1 LVLAPKKMNKLIYC
15 RNCLYPNTKPHL
27 FLNKEGV
34 CNACT
39 SVASKSKIDWKN
51 REEDFLK
58 IIEEFKN
65 NDNIHDCVIP
75 VSGGKDSTYQVVK
88 ALEYGLNPLCV
99 TASTDS
105 LTEIGRKNIENI
117 KNLGVDYIEVTLN
130 PVIRKKINKFCLETI
145 GDISWPE
152 HVAIFT
158 LPLRV
163 AIQYKIKLIIWG
175 ENSQTEYGGP
185 DKDAKKSVL
194 DHNWLQEFG
203 GMGALR
209 VDDLLSIDGINEK
222 DLILYQFPEIEEL
235 DEAGIQGIFLG
246 YYFNW
251 DSNENKIIAEKN
263 GFKSWHEKVE
273 GSYFNFENLD
283 NYQTGIHDYFCFL
296 KFGFARATAQL
307 SMEIRRNKIS
317 REEALKFIKENE
329 GKFPVKYLGKNL
341 EKILEEINV
350 SLEKFITICDK
361 FTNKKIFETN
371 SNGTLVKDN
380 NFNLK
385 KINYDN

>member
-1 LVLAPKKMNKLIYC
+1 MNKLIYC
-15 RNCLYPNTKPHL
+15 KKCLYPNTKPHL
-27 FLNKEGV
+27 FLNNEGI

-39 SVASKSKIDWKN
+39 SIENKKN
-51 REEDFLK
+51 INWEKRKDQFLK
-58 IIEEFKN
+58 VVNEYKESSSV
-65 NDNIHDCVIP
+65 HDCVIP

-158 LPLRV
+158 LPIRV
-163 AIQYKIKLIIWG
+163 AIQHNIKLIIWG

-185 DKDAKKSVL
+185 DQDAKKNIL

-209 VDDLLSIDGINEK
+209 VDDLHSIDGIEEK
-222 DLILYQFPEIEEL
+222 NLILYQYPDIEEL
-235 DEAGIQGIFLG
+235 NQSQIKGIFLG

-251 DSNENKIIAEKN
+251 DSTTNKEIAEKN
-263 GFKSWHEKVE
+263 GFLSWNKQVE

-283 NYQTGIHDYFCFL
+283 NYHTGIHDYFCFL
-296 KFGFARATAQL
+296 KFGYGRASAQL

-317 REEALKFIKENE
+317 RDEALKYTIEHE
-329 GKFPVKYLGKNL
+329 GKFPTTYLDKSL
-341 EKILEEINV
+341 KDILDDIGVTIDE
-350 SLEKFITICDK
+350 FIKICDK
-361 FTNKKIFETN
+361 FTNKKIFQTN
-371 SNGTLVKDN
+371 LDDSLIKDN
-380 NFNLK
+380 NLNLK
-385 KINYDN
+385 KFNYNN

>member
-1 LVLAPKKMNKLIYC
+1 MNKLIYC
-15 RNCLYPNTKPHL
+15 KECLYPNTKPHL
-27 FLNKEGV
+27 FINKEGI
-34 CNACT
+34 CNACK
-39 SVASKSKIDWKN
+39 SVSEKKNIDWIK
-51 REEDFLK
+51 REKEFLS
-58 IIEEFKN
+58 IIKEFKTN
-65 NDNIHDCVIP
+65 SGEVHDCVIP
-75 VSGGKDSTYQVVK
+75 VSGGKDSTYQVLK

-105 LTEIGRKNIENI
+105 LTDIGRKNIENI
-117 KNLGVDYIEVTLN
+117 KNFGVDYIEVTLN

-163 AIQYKIKLIIWG
+163 AIQHKIKLIIWG

-185 DKDAKKSVL
+185 EKDSKKNVL

-209 VDDLLSIDGINEK
+209 VDDLLSIEGISEK
-222 DLILYQFPEIEEL
+222 DLILYQYPEIEEL
-235 DEAGIQGIFLG
+235 EKAEIKGIFLG

-251 DSNENKIIAEKN
+251 DSYKNKEIAEKN
-263 GFKSWHEKVE
+263 GFVSWHKSVE
-273 GSYFNFENLD
+273 GSYFSFENLD

-296 KFGFARATAQL
+296 KFGYARASAQL

-317 REEALKFIKENE
+317 REEALNYVKSNE
-329 GKFPVKYLGKNL
+329 GKFPSSYLGKSL
-341 EKILEEINV
+341 KEILKDINV
-350 SLEKFITICDK
+350 TEDEFVKICDK
-361 FTNKKIFETN
+361 FTNKKIFKLNPDSTI
-371 SNGTLVKDN
+371 VKDN
-380 NFNLK
+380 NLNLTK
-385 KINYDN
+385 NNYDN